1 MSKKL
6 SWVLLFALL
15 GSVTFSGCSDEDPQ
29 DNNSST
35 NQSDNNNEDKNDD
48 SSQNISNEIYYA
60 NMFGKDAL
68 ETYYLWNEEIHDDLN
83 QWNIETNNDPIG
95 TFSRIRYHEGEK
107 YIDKWSM
114 LTNDMASLT
123 NNMNGIT
130 TSFGW
135 NLSFY
140 DMSDIVSR
148 EQYIGVVNFVYKDS
162 PAAKA
167 GLKRG
172 DILLTL
178 DGQTI
183 NSSNYQNLY
192 YGNTLTVTLGLMDP
206 ESYTIH
212 DQNKEVSLTAV
223 SMYENPVICDSI
235 YEFNGKKVGYL
246 AYTSFDFASIPQL
259 IEISRKYKA
268 EQVKELVLDLRY
280 NGGGYVTTEQVLASL
295 FAPQSAVTNKEVF
308 EKEVYNKTLTQYYQQ
323 EGMDLESRFET
334 DFEYQ
339 DQNQTVKVSTKDANI
354 GLEKIYGLIS
364 SGSASASEA
373 LLGGLMPYTQIELIG
388 SQSHGK
394 YCTGVIFPAK
404 EFYVKTPSELNNWGA
419 YIMISIDQNSL
430 GETPCMP
437 DGLTPDIVIKDNPLL
452 PYVIGDVNEPLLKQA
467 LIEAGRTYDEGTA
480 SASLSRSM
488 VSQFRKL
495 PQVESATFGKRIL
508 TLPSKATHNILFKT
522 EPQ

>member
-114 LTNDMASLT
+114 LTNDMTSLT

-223 SMYENPVICDSI
+223 SMYENPIICDSI

-246 AYTSFDFASIPQL
+246 AYTSFDLASIPQL
-259 IEISRKYKA
+259 IDISRKFKS
-268 EQVKELVLDLRY
+268 EQIKELVLDLRY

-419 YIMISIDQNSL
+419 YIMISIYQNSL

>member
-6 SWVLLFALL
+6 SWVFLFTLLV
-15 GSVTFSGCSDEDPQ
+15 SVAFTGCTEEDPQ

-35 NQSDNNNEDKNDD
+35 NPSDNNEDKNDD
-48 SSQNISNEIYYA
+48 SSQSISYETYYA
-60 NMFGKDAL
+60 NMFGKDVL
-68 ETYYLWNEEIHDDLN
+68 KTFYVWNEEIRDDLN

-95 TFSRIRYHEGEK
+95 TFDRIRYHEGEK

-114 LTNDMASLT
+114 LTNNLT
-123 NNMNGIT
+123 SVTSEMNGIT

-135 NLSFY
+135 NLTFY
-140 DMSDIVSR
+140 DMSKTENR
-148 EQYIGVVNFVYKDS
+148 EQYVGVVNFVYKDS

-178 DGQTI
+178 DGHII
-183 NSSNYQNLY
+183 NSSNYRNFY

-206 ESYTIH
+206 ESYTIY

-223 SMYENPVICDSI
+223 SMYENPIICDSI

-259 IEISRKYKA
+259 IEISRKFKA

-280 NGGGYVTTEQVLASL
+280 NGGGYVTTEQVLASM
-295 FAPQSAVTNKEVF
+295 FAPQAAVTNKEVF
-308 EKEVYNKTLTQYYQQ
+308 EKEVYNKILTQYYQE
-323 EGMDLESRFET
+323 EGVNFESHFET

-339 DQNQTVKVSTKDANI
+339 DQGQTVKVSTKDANI

-394 YCTGVIFPAK
+394 YCTGLLFSAKDFYIKAPA
-404 EFYVKTPSELNNWGA
+404 ELNNWGA
-419 YIMISIDQNSL
+419 YVMISIYQNSL

-467 LIEAGRTYDEGTA
+467 LIEAGRIYDEGTA

-488 VSQFRKL
+488 DSQFRKL
-495 PQVESATFGKRIL
+495 PQIESATFGKRIL

-522 EPQ
+522 GLQ

>member
-6 SWVLLFALL
+6 SWALLFTLL
-15 GSVTFSGCSDEDPQ
+15 GSVAFTGCTDEDPQ
-29 DNNSST
+29 DKNSSI
-35 NQSDNNNEDKNDD
+35 NQSDNNENTNDD
-48 SSQNISNEIYYA
+48 SSQSISNETYYA
-60 NMFGKDAL
+60 NMFGKDIL

-114 LTNDMASLT
+114 LTNDMTSLT
-123 NNMNGIT
+123 NNMNGTT

-178 DGQTI
+178 DGNII

-192 YGNTLTVTLGLMDP
+192 YSNTLTVTLGLLEP

-223 SMYENPVICDSI
+223 SMYENPIICDSI

-259 IEISRKYKA
+259 IEISRKFKA
-268 EQVKELVLDLRY
+268 EQVKELILDLRY
-280 NGGGYVTTEQVLASL
+280 NGGGYVTTEQVLASV

-308 EKEVYNKTLTQYYQQ
+308 EKEVYNKTLTQYYQE
-323 EGMDLESRFET
+323 EGINLESRFET

-339 DQNQTVKVSTKDANI
+339 NQGQTVKVNTKDANI

-394 YCTGVIFPAK
+394 YCTGIIVPAK
-404 EFYVKTPSELNNWGA
+404 EFYVKPPAELDNWGT
-419 YIMISIDQNSL
+419 YVMISIYQNAL

-437 DGLTPDIVIKDNPLL
+437 DGLTPDIAVKDNPLL
-452 PYVIGDVNEPLLKQA
+452 PYAIGDVNEPLLKQA
-467 LIEAGRTYDEGTA
+467 LIEAGLTYDESTI
-480 SASLSRSM
+480 STTLSRSM
-488 VSQFRKL
+488 VSRLRKL
-495 PQVESATFGKRIL
+495 PQTENGTFGKRIL
-508 TLPSKATHNILFKT
+508 TLPSKVAHDMLIKAGA
-522 EPQ
+522 Q

>member
-6 SWVLLFALL
+6 SWVLLFTLL
-15 GSVTFSGCSDEDPQ
+15 GSAVFTGCTDEDPQ
-29 DNNSST
+29 NNNSTT
-35 NQSDNNNEDKNDD
+35 NPSDNNEDTNDD
-48 SSQNISNEIYYA
+48 SSQSISNETYYA

-68 ETYYLWNEEIHDDLN
+68 ETFYVWNEEIRDDLN

-95 TFSRIRYHEGEK
+95 TFDRIRYHEGEK

-114 LTNDMASLT
+114 LTNDITSVT
-123 NNMNGIT
+123 SEMNGTT

-135 NLSFY
+135 NLTFY
-140 DMSDIVSR
+140 NMSKLENR
-148 EQYIGVVNFVYKDS
+148 ERYVGVVNFVYKDS

-259 IEISRKYKA
+259 IEISRKFKA

-280 NGGGYVTTEQVLASL
+280 NGGGYVTTEQVLASM
-295 FAPQSAVTNKEVF
+295 FAPQAAVTNKEVF
-308 EKEVYNKTLTQYYQQ
+308 EKEVYNKILTQYYQE
-323 EGMDLESRFET
+323 EGINFESRFET

-419 YIMISIDQNSL
+419 YIMISIYQNSL

-480 SASLSRSM
+480 SASRSRSM
-488 VSQFRKL
+488 DSQFRKL
-495 PQVESATFGKRIL
+495 PQIESATFGKRIL
-508 TLPSKATHNILFKT
+508 TLPSKTTHNILFKT
-522 EPQ
+522 GLQ

>member
-259 IEISRKYKA
+259 IEISRKFKA

-419 YIMISIDQNSL
+419 YIMISIYQNSL

-467 LIEAGRTYDEGTA
+467 LIEAGRTYDEGTV

-495 PQVESATFGKRIL
+495 PQIESATFGKRIL
-508 TLPSKATHNILFKT
+508 TLPSKVTHNILFKT

>member
-1 MSKKL
+1 MSQKL

-15 GSVTFSGCSDEDPQ
+15 GSVTFSGCADEDPQ

-35 NQSDNNNEDKNDD
+35 NQSNNNNEDKNDD
-48 SSQNISNEIYYA
+48 SSQSISNETYYA

-68 ETYYLWNEEIHDDLN
+68 ETYYLWNEEIRDDLN
-83 QWNIETNNDPIG
+83 QWIIETNNDPIG
-95 TFSRIRYHEGEK
+95 TFDRIRYHEGEK

-114 LTNDMASLT
+114 LTNDMASFE
-123 NNMNGIT
+123 NEVNGTVT
-130 TSFGW
+130 TFGW
-135 NLSFY
+135 SLSLY
-140 DMSDIVSR
+140 DISSSEGEERYV
-148 EQYIGVVNFVYKDS
+148 GVVNYVYKDS

-178 DGQTI
+178 DGKII
-183 NSSNYQNLY
+183 NSSNYLNLY
-192 YGNTLTVTLGLMDP
+192 NSSTLTVTLGLL
-206 ESYTIH
+206 ESDNYIH

-223 SMYENPVICDSI
+223 SMYENPIICDSI

-246 AYTSFDFASIPQL
+246 AYTSFDLASIPQL
-259 IEISRKYKA
+259 IDISRKFKS
-268 EQVKELVLDLRY
+268 EQIKELVLDLRY

-308 EKEVYNKTLTQYYQQ
+308 EKEVYNKALTQYYQQ

-354 GLEKIYGLIS
+354 GLEKVYGLIS

-373 LLGGLMPYTQIELIG
+373 LLGGLMPYTQIKLIG

-394 YCTGVIFPAK
+394 YCTGALLPAK
-404 EFYVKTPSELNNWGA
+404 DFYVKTPAELNNWGA
-419 YIMISIDQNSL
+419 YVMISIYQNAL

-437 DGLTPDIVIKDNPLL
+437 DGLTPDIKIEDDPLL

-467 LIEAGRTYDEGTA
+467 LIEAGRTYDEGTT

-508 TLPSKATHNILFKT
+508 TLPSKATHNISFKT